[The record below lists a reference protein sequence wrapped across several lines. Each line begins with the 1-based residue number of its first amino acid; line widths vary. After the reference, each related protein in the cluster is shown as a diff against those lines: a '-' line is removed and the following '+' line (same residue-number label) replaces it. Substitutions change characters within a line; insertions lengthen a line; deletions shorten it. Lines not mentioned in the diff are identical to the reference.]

1 MLTEAKNQFKISLLS
16 IKYALEREM
25 LNKVSFISNIVFMIL
40 NNASFIVQWII
51 IYSLKEDIGG
61 YSFKMVMLLWA
72 LSALTYGISRFFFR
86 DSFELSDTIN
96 KGGLDNYILLPKNI
110 LDTFLIQPKDVL
122 LSCITSSVEVSAIGD
137 IIYGY
142 IVICIV
148 AIDKI
153 FLFTYLGIL
162 GGITITCI
170 AVIIASL
177 SFYFG
182 KTENIANTVNSI
194 MTNFATYP
202 GTIFKGFIRILFYTI
217 LPLSITCYVPVEILT
232 NFDIFKLIYVTLG
245 TLFFIALTY
254 MKNYLNKLLASIQ
267 V

>member
-72 LSALTYGISRFFFR
+72 LAALTYGISRFFFR

-110 LDTFLIQPKDVL
+110 L

-142 IVICIV
+142 IIICIV

-254 MKNYLNKLLASIQ
+254 IIFYKGLKRYSSTNLMNARI
-267 V
+267 